1 MARKNVRSNNRRGI
15 AKPRR
20 RGVGGRRVASN
31 QIGPKTRKPGPGKKN
46 YSLSRTTPATSGNS
60 RAWYR
65 TVVDPAHARGY
76 GCVGVPD
83 ENQDPTLVL
92 TTRFDGVISNN
103 SLKNSVCYGWAPARF
118 QVPSGSGSSSIS
130 YTQDMW
136 LRSTCTG
143 AETVNR
149 VDLIQFPQGVFI
161 QHWIGSFHCSA
172 TFSNTGADGKPCSI
186 SMAYDTSDILVVVA
200 EGNAKTFSEDER
212 QSPQSRVI
220 SSSITIENVTAWAQ
234 TGGYFNGGHFP
245 QVEAKTN
252 ASDFVVSDD
261 RSEILYQHAYFVPV
275 NLDNYCTYTGGSAAG
290 AYVVARPR
298 NVHCLTHW
306 ETLASDF
313 TTLVEPYHGT
323 ITNATVKIGVAG
335 GSASYALVG
344 AESVTHFAGLVGF
357 TNKPFKAGD
366 VISADMTD
374 GVDTFSAITQTL
386 VGWDASFAS
395 WFPTTDTWTLRLTR
409 YYNIETKRSY
419 ELGGTD
425 GARCDRL
432 VLQMLMGALDY
443 TGFIYPASKNDTATV
458 RRTLLSIYSKYR
470 GPIMDAMGVA
480 GVPKFVIK
488 CADKLLSGMAA
499 KQSHSDTSPCCLA
512 SRGN

>member
-1 MARKNVRSNNRRGI
+1 MARKNARSNNRRGI

-20 RGVGGRRVASN
+20 RGVGGRRVAAN
-31 QIGPKTRKPGPGKKN
+31 QIGPKTRKPGPGKKS

-92 TTRFDGVISNN
+92 TTRFDGVISNV
-103 SLKNSVCYGWAPARF
+103 SLKNVDVYGWAPIRF
-118 QVPSGSGSSSIS
+118 QVPSGSGSSSITW
-130 YTQDMW
+130 TQESW
-136 LRSTCTG
+136 LRSKCTG
-143 AETVNR
+143 VESVNR

-161 QHWIGSFHCSA
+161 QHWIGSFSCSSG
-172 TFSNTGADGKPCSI
+172 FSTTQSDGKPCSFE
-186 SMAYDTSDILVVVA
+186 MKYTTSDVLVVIA

-212 QSPQSRVI
+212 QVPQSRVI
-220 SSSITIENVTAWAQ
+220 SSSVTIENVTAWAQ

-252 ASDFVVSDD
+252 ASDYVVSDD
-261 RSEILYQHAYFVPV
+261 RTEILSQHAYFVPV

-306 ETLASDF
+306 ETLATDF
-313 TTLVEPYHGT
+313 TLLVEPYHGT
-323 ITNATVKIGVAG
+323 ITTVSNKITLAGASNNYSMVAA
-335 GSASYALVG
+335 ASVNR
-344 AESVTHFAGLVGF
+344 FAGLTGWIVKTF
-357 TNKPFKAGD
+357 AAGG

-374 GVDTFSAITQTL
+374 GIDTFSAITQTL

-395 WFPTTDTWTLRLTR
+395 WFPTTESWTLRLTR

-499 KQSHSDTSPCCLA
+499 K
-512 SRGN
+512 